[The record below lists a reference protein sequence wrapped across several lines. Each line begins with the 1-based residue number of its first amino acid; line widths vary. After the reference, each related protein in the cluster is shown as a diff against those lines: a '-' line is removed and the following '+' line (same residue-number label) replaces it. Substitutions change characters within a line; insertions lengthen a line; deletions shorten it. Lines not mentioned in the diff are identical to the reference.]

1 MSTKMSKK
9 VAAPVAAPGA
19 PVAPVA
25 APKKVAAVAA
35 VAAAPDAVEVPPPPS
50 PTEVIKYRAF
60 IAWLRDHAE
69 EADVQHFNEGLK
81 RFKKGRKAAA
91 LVAPAGPEPP
101 KSDYMF
107 NGASFDPTVCC
118 ARKLFGKDTR
128 YKPAVYSAGQCG
140 KKVSEGGLCKAHL
153 TQRRN
158 YDAKFQNKWHGCV
171 GEMTEDGFVPE
182 DVLPCSQTFGGLWA
196 QTVKPVWKGGEKPV
210 RKERKSKKA
219 AADAADDADAATT
232 DDDDSES
239 HVTGHVEYDADVVAD
254 EYAETEAEAEAEA
267 EDEEDLPPPPPKA
280 KKEKK
285 KRSE

>member
-1 MSTKMSKK
+1 MSTTKTSKK
-9 VAAPVAAPGA
+9 VAAVAT
-19 PVAPVA
+19 PVA
-25 APKKVAAVAA
+25 APKKVAAAAPAPVAVAA
-35 VAAAPDAVEVPPPPS
+35 VPPP

-91 LVAPAGPEPP
+91 SAAPAGPEPP

-107 NGASFDPTVCC
+107 KEESFDPTVCC
-118 ARKLFGKDTR
+118 ARKLFDKDTR
-128 YKPAVYSAGQCG
+128 YKPAVYSVGQCG

-153 TQRRN
+153 TQQRN
-158 YDAKFQNKWHGCV
+158 YEAGFQNKWHGRV
-171 GEMTEDGFVPE
+171 GEMTDDGFVPE
-182 DVLPCSQTFGGLWA
+182 EVLPCSQTFGGLWA
-196 QTVKPVWKGGEKPV
+196 KTVKPVWKGGEKPV
-210 RKERKSKKA
+210 PKERKSKKA
-219 AADAADDADAATT
+219 AADAAADDADAATT

-239 HVTGHVEYDADVVAD
+239 HVTGYVGGHDADEAVAD
-254 EYAETEAEAEAEA
+254 DAETEAEAEAEDD
-267 EDEEDLPPPPPKA
+267 DEEALPPPPPQPKP